1 MVYFSRRGTVAHPRR
16 RHPIRDRGSDKP
28 KEKDVQPSPAPT
40 DRRLRAPD
48 LVRENVPGKK
58 MRPQKFR
65 KPRFWGQ
72 KIRES
77 PKTGLCAD
85 GLKCATESYNKITIY
100 SVYTY

>member
-1 MVYFSRRGTVAHPRR
+1 MVYFSRRSMVAHPRR

-58 MRPQKFR
+58 CALKSSGNPVFR
-65 KPRFWGQ
+65 CKKSAKARKLDFA
-72 KIRES
+72 R
-77 PKTGLCAD
+77 TD
-85 GLKCATESYNKITIY
+85 
-100 SVYTY
+100 